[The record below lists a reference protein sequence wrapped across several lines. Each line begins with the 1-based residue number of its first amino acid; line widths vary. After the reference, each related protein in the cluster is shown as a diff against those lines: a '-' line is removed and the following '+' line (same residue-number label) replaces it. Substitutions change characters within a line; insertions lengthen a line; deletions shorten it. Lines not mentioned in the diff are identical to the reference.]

1 MNSELLKKLLE
12 LKMTLVDELVE
23 SLPAEQQEKVKK
35 IERELVE
42 ALVVAGQAYLEK
54 TSNPP
59 NQEATKDKVTAIKI
73 E

>member
-1 MNSELLKKLLE
+1 MNNDIIQTLFTLKL
-12 LKMTLVDELVE
+12 TLVDELIE
-23 SLPAEQQEKVKK
+23 CLPIEKQEKVKK

-54 TSNPP
+54 TSDPP
-59 NQEATKDKVTAIKI
+59 NREASKDKVTAIKV